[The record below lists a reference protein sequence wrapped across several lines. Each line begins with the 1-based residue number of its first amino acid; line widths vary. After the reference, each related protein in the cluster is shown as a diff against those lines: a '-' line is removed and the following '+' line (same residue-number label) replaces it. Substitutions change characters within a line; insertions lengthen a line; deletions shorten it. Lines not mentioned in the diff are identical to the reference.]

1 MNSEDFSKYFQL
13 DPSIPEGLR
22 YKQTD
27 FRAPKRAGSYDP
39 KIDHYRVEFLGV
51 TYKNSDI
58 ITSIENSKTKK
69 EEIEQ
74 NSLTFKIK
82 RDYLK
87 ETNSLDMA
95 LEKACES
102 LLRFKEDRDKSKIE
116 DFTGAVKTL
125 KREILDKCYNNLDY
139 ALNYACKRVKLMR
152 QDFEKRTEEEDR
164 RNYKGGLPCSF

>member
-1 MNSEDFSKYFQL
+1 MDDFSKYFQL

-27 FRAPKRAGSYDP
+27 FRTPERVGYYDP
-39 KIDHYRVEFLGV
+39 KIDNYRTEFLGV

-58 ITSIENSKTKK
+58 IASIKNSNTKK
-69 EEIEQ
+69 DEIVQ

-87 ETNSLDMA
+87 ETGNLEMA

-102 LLRFKEDRDKSKIE
+102 LLNFKELIDKSQIE
-116 DFTGAVKTL
+116 DFTHSVKTL

-139 ALNYACKRVKLMR
+139 ALNYACKRVKLMK
-152 QDFEKRTEEEDR
+152 QDFERRIEEEER
-164 RNYKGGLPCSF
+164 KNYKGGLPCNF